1 MTPAGDRSRSPSLV
15 DGAEEALRNW
25 LAPGRHRSGDRLPP
39 EHDLSAML
47 GISRG
52 TLRSALGRLEE
63 SGEIVRRQGSG
74 TYVGHVATPT
84 AFDERLERLESYALL
99 ARRRGVRLAA
109 RDVRIER
116 TPVGTE
122 VGRVLGLD
130 AEAVA
135 VCISRVLL
143 VDGEPGAIMEDIVH
157 PNVALP
163 VDARLKATLEH
174 GDMVLDVL
182 LEQGMPV
189 AFASTRVMPFLLT
202 PRSRHGRAL
211 GVQRTTAVLELEE
224 VVHVASGEA
233 VQRSRDLFAPGG
245 LDLTVIRLLEVS
257 GPEPV
262 AQRPGAFPR

>member
-1 MTPAGDRSRSPSLV
+1 MTAAGDRTRRPSLV

-47 GISRG
+47 GVSRG

-63 SGEIVRRQGSG
+63 GGEIVRRQGSG
-74 TYVGHVATPT
+74 TYVGQVATPT
-84 AFDERLERLESYALL
+84 AFDERLERLESYASL
-99 ARRRGVRLAA
+99 ARRRGVKLAA
-109 RDVRIER
+109 REVRIDR
-116 TPVGTE
+116 KPVGTE
-122 VGRVLGLD
+122 VGRVLELD
-130 AEAVA
+130 AEAEA
-135 VCISRVLL
+135 VWISRVLL
-143 VDGEPGAIMEDIVH
+143 VDGEPGAVMEDIVH
-157 PNVALP
+157 PDVELP
-163 VDARLKATLEH
+163 ADARLKAALEH
-174 GDMVLDVL
+174 GEMVLDVL
-182 LEQGMPV
+182 LGQGMPV

-211 GVQRTTAVLELEE
+211 GVQRPTAVLELEE

-257 GPEPV
+257 GPAPV
-262 AQRPGAFPR
+262 SHRPDALPS